1 MDGLKARLSF
11 DAVAYDYDDEY
22 LTIDTDTHT
31 ININNVSRL
40 FGVQYDG
47 NSKLI
52 KFRVRNK
59 LSDIQKMQDSIVYIN
74 WIDSKGVK
82 GQSIAINKTI
92 NNDTCEFAWKV
103 PFDALKNSGVLHF
116 AMSAV
121 VTKNSS
127 SVIDQRWSTQIASV
141 ITPDGIYIKSYT
153 PSSEEEDRI
162 AQIYT
167 ELSNMI
173 NKQND
178 NLQSQVNSLNEAL
191 SYLNKTD
198 DVTFTVSDTLDEA
211 GSHKKD
217 VSIPVNSI
225 VIFKNTSNNLMTLN
239 IGDGSSE
246 QNISKSVKIGEE
258 IKFIANMNA
267 NYIRCYVNGT
277 SVKYQVTIVNS
288 LINQLSILKSY
299 ADCFIKAHISRFDL
313 KKGTWSDVNKLDKY
327 EKKRIYYG
335 DVDNRVSIKKG
346 DVMVYDTKGLYMYI
360 EVCDDTNVLEKT
372 GWISGKNI
380 YTFMHDGYL
389 QLQFANGKDY
399 NVSTEISQFDFKGA
413 CNIISV
419 QYLLSDITDVQN
431 NIKNVQSNILNT
443 LNGERTFTV
452 NEAVSKD
459 TSYSY
464 DIGIPKGCIVNI
476 INNSD
481 SSVCNVNVS
490 DGFVEKSITTQLDIG
505 NNITFVAPFDVKR
518 IRHYVAGTKL
528 HLDVTYDFKA
538 IYDIKS
544 ELNNKIARNV
554 FKSEIEDT
562 VSKIRNE
569 CREKAYVFA
578 LVTDTHTKYDGNDFW
593 QDTYKNL
600 KAVNDSYNFDA
611 IFHLGDIVEGNFTK
625 DETEQI
631 LSETRQDMLS
641 ISNMSFLLT
650 GNHDDNH
657 VYYNSHNDGLITD
670 SDRYALLNRFNEI
683 RVCRKQSNQ
692 YYYID
697 ISDDLRIICL
707 DGMLGDGH
715 LGNDGN
721 SWGYTDE
728 QVEWMR
734 SDALSTNRQVMV
746 LSHMQLSSIYSSH
759 YDDGYMI
766 YNSDAMLDALSKFK
780 ERGGI
785 VIGFFN
791 GHTHADFMTQN
802 SIGIHEVQTGTQNM
816 NQSGTF
822 GQSSYS
828 DGVYTPNV
836 PVRKKDSTLQDLWDV
851 LIVKPLSKTVKI
863 IRFGAGEDREFSY

>member
-1 MDGLKARLSF
+1 MDGLKATLSF
-11 DAVAYDYDDEY
+11 DAFAYDYDDEY

-52 KFRVRNK
+52 KFRIRNK

-74 WIDSKGVK
+74 WIDSRGVK

-162 AQIYT
+162 AQIYN

-780 ERGGI
+780 ESGGI

-863 IRFGAGEDREFSY
+863 IRFGAGEDRGFSY

>member
-22 LTIDTDTHT
+22 LTIDTYTHT

-419 QYLLSDITDVQN
+419 QYLLSDIRDVQN

-780 ERGGI
+780 ESGGI

-851 LIVKPLSKTVKI
+851 LIIKPLSKTVKI

>member
-74 WIDSKGVK
+74 WIDSRGVK

-103 PFDALKNSGVLHF
+103 PFAALKNSGVLHF

-162 AQIYT
+162 AQIYN

-173 NKQND
+173 NKQNEY
-178 NLQSQVNSLNEAL
+178 LQSQVNSLNEAL

-346 DVMVYDTKGLYMYI
+346 DVIVYDTKGLYMYI

-593 QDTYKNL
+593 QDTYRNL

-780 ERGGI
+780 ESGGI